1 MQKLFQNIISI
12 GIKKHYSPDQKEKT
26 KLVNGISLLGVP
38 VSLLYFILFGATGYY
53 FISIVFFVGAI
64 VFSLT
69 LLFNKL
75 FGLNFARIYISVF
88 APLCFGYVN
97 FISGKDA
104 GFYMGFIATTM
115 PALIIFDKSKQSFL
129 FIGISIFILIL
140 SSIGQMYIPA
150 VENIKFVMVIMV
162 INLFTVLMATLT
174 VVYLFKKELNESKA
188 NIEEKQKEILDSI
201 NYAKRI
207 QQAILPNSKFITKTI
222 KRLKNK

>member
-1 MQKLFQNIISI
+1 
-12 GIKKHYSPDQKEKT
+12 
-26 KLVNGISLLGVP
+26 
-38 VSLLYFILFGATGYY
+38 LFGATGYY
-53 FISIVFFVGAI
+53 FISIVFCGGAI

-75 FGLNFARIYISVF
+75 FGLNFARIYISIF

-97 FISGKDA
+97 LISGKDA

-115 PALIIFDKSKQSFL
+115 PSLIIFDKNKQSFL
-129 FIGISIFILIL
+129 FIGISLFILTL
-140 SSIGQMYIPA
+140 SSIGQMYIPP

-201 NYAKRI
+201 KYAKRI
-207 QQAILPNSKFITKTI
+207 QQAMLPSEKFINRI
-222 KRLKNK
+222 LKQFK